1 MRWSI
6 ALRAL
11 AAPAAAAVV
20 LTTTATGAAAG
31 SGDGPGLGSG
41 SASGSGSVSGSA
53 SRSASGRTGAVRPDD
68 IPRGGTA
75 KLPPRVSDTLCDRGR
90 KSAQT
95 CDGTDPIA
103 SRCADGAY
111 TVVSSPL
118 WYHDGRGR
126 ATRPAGATV
135 ELRYSPRCGTN
146 WSRVTLDKGRSAP
159 VRVLVCRGEGSGDC
173 TETYATRGGT
183 AYSDQ
188 LYAKDVEATA
198 YALCCGTSP
207 DIASAWARG

>member
-6 ALRAL
+6 ALRA
-11 AAPAAAAVV
+11 PVVAAAAVV
-20 LTTTATGAAAG
+20 ALATTATGAVAG
-31 SGDGPGLGSG
+31 SGDGPG
-41 SASGSGSVSGSA
+41 SGSG
-53 SRSASGRTGAVRPDD
+53 SGRTGAVRLDD

-75 KLPPRVSDTLCDRGR
+75 DLPRRVSDTLCDQGR

-95 CDGTDPIA
+95 CDGTDPIR
-103 SRCADGAY
+103 SRCDHGAY
-111 TVVSSPL
+111 TVASSRL

-126 ATRPAGATV
+126 ATRSAGATV

-146 WSRVTLDKGRSAP
+146 WSRVALDEGRTGP
-159 VRVLVCRGEGSGDC
+159 VGVLMCRGEGFGDC
-173 TETYATRGGT
+173 TETYATRDGT

-188 LYAKDVEATA
+188 LYARDVEATA
-198 YALCCGTSP
+198 YALCCGTWP

>member
-11 AAPAAAAVV
+11 AVPAAAVA
-20 LTTTATGAAAG
+20 LTTTATGAVAG
-31 SGDGPGLGSG
+31 TGDGPGGG
-41 SASGSGSVSGSA
+41 TGDGPGAG
-53 SRSASGRTGAVRPDD
+53 SGRTGAVRLDD
-68 IPRGGTA
+68 IPRGGTVR
-75 KLPPRVSDTLCDRGR
+75 LPRRVSDTSCDRGR

-95 CDGTDPIA
+95 CDGTDPIR
-103 SRCADGAY
+103 SRCDSGAY
-111 TVVSSPL
+111 TVASSRL

-146 WSRVTLDKGRSAP
+146 WSRVILDQGRTGP
-159 VRVLVCRGEGSGDC
+159 VGVLVCWGAGVGDC
-173 TETYATRGGT
+173 TEMYATRGRT

-198 YALCCGTSP
+198 YGLCCGTWP
-207 DIASAWARG
+207 DIAAAWGRG

>member
-1 MRWSI
+1 MRWSTT
-6 ALRAL
+6 LRAL
-11 AAPAAAAVV
+11 AVPAAAVV
-20 LTTTATGAAAG
+20 LTTTATGAVAG
-31 SGDGPGLGSG
+31 PGDGPG
-41 SASGSGSVSGSA
+41 SGSGS
-53 SRSASGRTGAVRPDD
+53 GRTGTVRPDD

-75 KLPPRVSDTLCDRGR
+75 NLPRRVSDKVCDQGR

-95 CDGTDPIA
+95 CDQTDPIR
-103 SRCADGAY
+103 SRCDYGAY
-111 TVVSSPL
+111 TVASSRL

-146 WSRVTLDKGRSAP
+146 WSRVTLDEGRTAP
-159 VRVLVCRGEGSGDC
+159 LGVLVCRGGGFDDC
-173 TETYATRGGT
+173 TETYATRNGT

-198 YALCCGTSP
+198 YALCCGTWP
-207 DIASAWARG
+207 GVAAAWARG